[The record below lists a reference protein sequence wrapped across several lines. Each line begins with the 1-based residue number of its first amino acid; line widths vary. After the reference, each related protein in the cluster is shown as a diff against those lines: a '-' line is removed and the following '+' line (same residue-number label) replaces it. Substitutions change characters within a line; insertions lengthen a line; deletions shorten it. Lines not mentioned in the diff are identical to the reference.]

1 MVIVDARTARS
12 LKLPRGCDARY
23 FLPVDAIIGFDP
35 GGKVKA
41 GDILAR
47 VSTDSAK
54 TRDITGGLPRVA
66 ELFEAR
72 RPKDAA
78 IIAEKSGTIAVRPR
92 LQEQASPHA
101 DAA

>member
-1 MVIVDARTARS
+1 ARTADLKPAMVIHDETGKP
-12 LKLPRGCDARY
+12 LKLTRGSEARY

-35 GGKVKA
+35 GAKVKA

-54 TRDITGGLPRVA
+54 TRDIAGGLPRVG

-78 IIAEKSGTIAVRPR
+78 IIAE
-92 LQEQASPHA
+92 
-101 DAA
+101 